1 VRRPHGLRRDKK
13 HVDKY
18 PFFHHT
24 YHINGRNGLL
34 YSQGRN
40 KMNNA
45 SEYSLNDMVDATQD
59 LYEIAEENKE
69 SE

>member
-1 VRRPHGLRRDKK
+1 
-13 HVDKY
+13 
-18 PFFHHT
+18 
-24 YHINGRNGLL
+24 
-34 YSQGRN
+34 
-40 KMNNA
+40 MNNA